1 MSKEVLLYSINTVLA
16 FRIQCT
22 YYDNIHFVWCTDKYD
37 HGTRQPASSNPLSI
51 AQSFIQDVYSKDKHS
66 AIIRQN
72 REGLKRGA
80 MFKRKNGVIDEETE
94 SEIIAL
100 VNAAEFDQFL
110 PLLYVIP
117 YSGVSSLC
125 ECVPRREKASYNS
138 IEYRIQNLPRSA
150 FDLLDLGRTL
160 PTILGG
166 ELEP

>member
-1 MSKEVLLYSINTVLA
+1 
-16 FRIQCT
+16 
-22 YYDNIHFVWCTDKYD
+22 
-37 HGTRQPASSNPLSI
+37 
-51 AQSFIQDVYSKDKHS
+51 
-66 AIIRQN
+66 
-72 REGLKRGA
+72 